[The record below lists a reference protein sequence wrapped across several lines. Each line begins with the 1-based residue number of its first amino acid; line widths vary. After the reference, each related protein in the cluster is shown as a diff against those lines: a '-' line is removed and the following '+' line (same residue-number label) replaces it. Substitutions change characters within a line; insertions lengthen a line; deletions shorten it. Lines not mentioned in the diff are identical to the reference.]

1 MRELIPFPMGG
12 PEAPQEPGAKAEL
25 DATVMIE
32 SPGGRPGEETGW
44 RPSLEVITGSSA
56 RRVLSLGG
64 ERVTIGRADA
74 NDLVLAD
81 DRVSRT
87 HAAIRFAD
95 EGYVIED
102 LDSSNGVRVDG
113 RSVRTAVLRHG
124 SRIALG
130 ASVLQFSNPVPE
142 IPAADRVAL
151 LDSSDVLQALDA
163 TTKAAVAE
171 RLTARFV
178 PRGAVIL
185 RQGTPMR
192 GIVFLHRGRA
202 RVVEVNDE
210 GGERTVAH
218 VDSGESFGERGLVAG
233 GAALQSLVAEV
244 DSCVLEL
251 DKGAFD
257 QLLAQTPDVNRSHV
271 DTLRVK
277 LQTAQVKAAGAG
289 ARRDDVDDIVTSAD
303 VEIIGEDKKIL
314 RAKDR
319 IATLA
324 QEGQPVLLVGP
335 PGVGKRTLARHY
347 HKVGPQPRLPYVELS
362 VADAPQGA
370 GAAIFG
376 VESGQDAAGLQGQ
389 VGYLEMIGD
398 GTLAITHAELLDAHQ
413 QALLAAYLK
422 FGWFHRVFGQQSV
435 KTKTRL
441 IFLATGEEVD
451 VLAKLTPELRE
462 ILSPRTVVVPPLTQR
477 LKDIPL
483 LAEHFLK
490 RYAAKAGRRGVGLS
504 PEATDRLVSYAW
516 PGNVTELENV
526 VERAAIVATAEAI
539 IPADLIFVAPPE
551 KELHKLNLLRHEKVR
566 ALLRNPRLFA
576 TFIWIDIAV
585 VALVTLFTLW
595 GGSRPAGHPLQA
607 FENNPG
613 MLVTWLIWFPLLPIT
628 AFLVGRIWCGVCPIA
643 GIGDLAARIKRY
655 NLPVPKILKR
665 LDFWLLIAS
674 FVAVDYIEELAG
686 VADRPWATAVFLIA
700 IVYLAVAFTVLYERK
715 TFCRYLCPLGGLLG
729 AYSTMSMAEVR
740 GNKKVC
746 QTQCGEHTCY
756 KGSGTVAGCPLASYP
771 ASLATNADCM
781 MCGNCVKSCENRG
794 VQVNLRPPL
803 QELWKNAQ
811 PTLALSLFAVIL
823 VGLMAKHQFPAL
835 TSWLSAQQR
844 LGWSDPTA
852 HTVLFVGFVF
862 VAVAGFA
869 AASTLA
875 AAASQET
882 VVRNMTVYGI
892 ALIPLAFAGHLAHVT
907 HEFLG
912 DGIYQIVGYSIK
924 LYEAVFKGIAIGSR
938 EVVVTPFVNPGVLT
952 FLKFLIVAGGF
963 VGSLVALVMIAR
975 RVSERN
981 VLARALPHIV
991 LLLVFWIAY
1000 EAIFTGATGAPPAA
1014 TGTPVAA
1021 APIASP
1027 RPGAP

>member
-12 PEAPQEPGAKAEL
+12 SEAPQGPEAKGEL
-25 DATVMIE
+25 DATVMLA
-32 SPGGRPGEETGW
+32 SPGGRPGAESAW
-44 RPSLEVITGSSA
+44 RPTLEVVTGSSD
-56 RRVLSLGG
+56 RRVLALGG
-64 ERVTIGRADA
+64 ERVTIGRAGA

-81 DRVSRT
+81 DLVSRT
-87 HAAIRFAD
+87 HAAIHFED

-113 RSVRTAVLRHG
+113 QVVRTAVLRHG
-124 SRIALG
+124 NRIGLG
-130 ASVLQFSNPVPE
+130 ASVLQFSQPVPE
-142 IPAADRVAL
+142 VSEADRVAL
-151 LDSSDVLQALDA
+151 IDSSDVLKALDPK
-163 TTKAAVAE
+163 TKAAVAK
-171 RLTARFV
+171 RLAARFF
-178 PRGAVIL
+178 PRRAVIL
-185 RQGTPMR
+185 RQGSPLR
-192 GIVFLHRGRA
+192 GMVFLYRGWA
-202 RVVEVNDE
+202 SVVEVNDE
-210 GGERTVAH
+210 GGEKAVAR
-218 VDSGESFGERGLVAG
+218 VNAGESFGERGLVAG
-233 GAALQSLVAEV
+233 GAALQSLVAEA
-244 DSCVLEL
+244 DACVLEL

-257 QLLAQTPDVNRSHV
+257 ELLAKEPDVNRSHV

-277 LQTAQVKAAGAG
+277 LKTAQVKAASAG
-289 ARRDDVDDIVTSAD
+289 ARRDDVDNIVTSAD
-303 VEIIGEDKKIL
+303 VEIIGDDKKIL

-324 QEGQPVLLVGP
+324 KEGHPVLLIGP
-335 PGVGKRTLARHY
+335 QGVGKRTFARHY
-347 HKVGPQPRLPYVELS
+347 HKVGPQPQLPYVELS
-362 VADAPQGA
+362 AADAPQGV

-376 VESGQDAAGLQGQ
+376 VESGQDAAGLKGQ

-398 GTLAITHAELLDAHQ
+398 GTLAIVHAELLDAHQ

-422 FGWFHRVFGQQSV
+422 LGWFHRVFGQQSV
-435 KTKTRL
+435 TTRTRL
-441 IFLATGEEVD
+441 IFLATGEEAD
-451 VLAKLTPELRE
+451 VLGKLIPELRE
-462 ILSPRTVVVPPLTQR
+462 ILSPRAVVLPPLTQR

-483 LAEHFLK
+483 LAEHFLR
-490 RYAAKAGRRGVGLS
+490 RYAAKAGKREVALS
-504 PEATDRLVSYAW
+504 REATDRLVSYGW

-551 KELHKLNLLRHEKVR
+551 KELHKLNLLRSEKVR

-585 VALVTLFTLW
+585 VALVTIFTLW

-613 MLVTWLIWFPLLPIT
+613 MLITWLIWFPLLPVS
-628 AFLVGRIWCGVCPIA
+628 AFLIGRIWCGICPIA
-643 GIGDLAARIKRY
+643 GIGDLAARVKRY
-655 NLPVPKILKR
+655 NLPVPKIFKR

-674 FVAVDYIEELAG
+674 FIFVDYIEELAG

-715 TFCRYLCPLGGLLG
+715 AFCRYLCPLGGLLG

-756 KGSGTVAGCPLASYP
+756 KGSGTVEGCPLASYP

-835 TSWLSAQQR
+835 TSWLSVQQR
-844 LGWSDPTA
+844 LGWTDGTA
-852 HTVLFVGFVF
+852 HTVLFLLFVA

-869 AASTLA
+869 VSSTLS

-882 VVRNMTVYGI
+882 VVRNMTMYGI
-892 ALIPLAFAGHLAHVT
+892 ALIPLAFAGHLAHVA

-924 LYEAVFKGIAIGSR
+924 LYEAAFKGIAIGSR
-938 EVVVTPFVNPGVLT
+938 EVAVAPFVNPGVLT

-963 VGSLVALVMIAR
+963 VGSLVAFVMIAR
-975 RVSERN
+975 RVSEKH
-981 VLARALPHIV
+981 VLARVLPH
-991 LLLVFWIAY
+991 LLLLAVLWIGY
-1000 EAIFTGATGAPPAA
+1000 VAIFTGTTGAPPAA
-1014 TGTPVAA
+1014 AGVAVAA
-1021 APIASP
+1021 APV
-1027 RPGAP
+1027 APPPTAQR